1 MINGKVRSSFMDAS
15 WSASFPLFLRIKK
28 RTIGA
33 MNPNTNT
40 IKNVATCLPNSDS
53 SWKANIVKMI
63 IVNDGGTNNV
73 EINLASLCEEN
84 KFNTVWSLF

>member
-1 MINGKVRSSFMDAS
+1 
-15 WSASFPLFLRIKK
+15 
-28 RTIGA
+28 

-84 KFNTVWSLF
+84 KFNTV